1 MYFFRPNFGIILDGI
16 PLGIPDGQ
24 SNEKKWNEFS
34 LIQSNFTTIWDENQ
48 IWELYFFRKVLE

>member
-48 IWELYFFRKVLE
+48 IWELYFF